1 MRVPIRVGL
10 FLVLL
15 LATRA
20 VAQLQDFTYTN
31 INGTITITGYTGTA
45 AVVTIPS
52 TIDGLPVVTIG
63 NGVESAFYG
72 TNVTSVI
79 IPNTVIDIAAEA
91 FRGCYTLTNVT
102 LGQNVKSI
110 GNYAFDQCLLPSV
123 QIPD

>member
-79 IPNTVIDIAAEA
+79 IPNTVIDIAAETDRPRSA
-91 FRGCYTLTNVT
+91 KRSTVAHERSKASFR
-102 LGQNVKSI
+102 
-110 GNYAFDQCLLPSV
+110 PRR
-123 QIPD
+123 